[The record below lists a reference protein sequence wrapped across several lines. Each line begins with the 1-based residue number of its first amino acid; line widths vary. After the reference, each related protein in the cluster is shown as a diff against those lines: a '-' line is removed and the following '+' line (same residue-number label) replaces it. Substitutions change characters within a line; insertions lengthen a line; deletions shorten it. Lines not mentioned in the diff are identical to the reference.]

1 MRKILESSIDFN
13 KTGNLTKE
21 NLKLETKKAVIS
33 EESRKLTLE
42 LELNFVLPYEAVD
55 KFKRSLI
62 GQLQGIEDIDI
73 VFTYSDLIQ
82 TEEEALKN
90 YIYHM
95 ITLVNGRYAHVTKT
109 IYYDKFKLEDGC
121 LTIFALGQ
129 MAVDVLNNE
138 VADKFRQ
145 LLKRDLN
152 MELDVVFEN
161 DSQEYKDAGK
171 QLEEKER
178 IVFEEHQEKVAEALQ
193 GTRSRASDD
202 LPFASPVASGNGS
215 GNVAAG
221 NNKAQGHSSGGSVN
235 GQNAGGTGE
244 KPFRGKRRKTYV
256 PVRGNLIMGS
266 AISGQA
272 IPIADVTSES
282 GRVVIEG
289 EVFKKD
295 SRTIREDSKLASLY
309 VTDKRTSICVK
320 SFVLNEKWN
329 DIDSHF
335 GSGDGIRIR
344 GLSQWD
350 RFDNCVTIMAD
361 DIEKI
366 EKKERADTYPEKRVE
381 LHAHTKMSAMDGL
394 NDVKR
399 MVKTAEKWGH
409 KAVAITDHGVVQAF
423 PDASHAGKEIKI
435 LYGCEGYLLDDT
447 GLIADDGTID
457 YKARGTNHIIIF
469 AKNRDGLKNLY
480 RLVSMSHLEYFY
492 KRPRI
497 PKSILAAYRDGL
509 IIGSACE
516 AGEVYRAVRSG
527 ADEARLKELVEFYDY
542 LEIQPLVNN
551 SFMLK
556 NGMVSSEEELR
567 EHNRKIVELGEKYG
581 KPVCATCDAHYFDAE
596 EALYRRILMA
606 GQGFKGV
613 EGDEGLYF
621 RTTQEMM
628 DEFMYL
634 GEEKAYEVVITNTN
648 KIADMMESMMPVPE
662 GKFPPKIDG
671 AEDYLRRVCDER
683 AENMYGSPLPEEI
696 RARLDKELNSI
707 IDNGYAVMYRSA
719 EMLVQ
724 KSLSDGY
731 LVGSRGSVGSSF
743 AATMSGI
750 TEVNPLPAHYLC
762 PNPDC
767 KHMEWGDKTQY
778 DCGVDMPDKACPVC
792 GTPYRKEGF
801 TIPFETFLGFEANKE
816 PDIDLNFAGEYQA
829 TAHKYVEEIFGSEN
843 VYKAGTIGTIKDK
856 TAYGYVAKYFE
867 ERGMN
872 VNRFELD
879 RLTSCCEGVRRTSGQ
894 HPGGIIIVPRGH
906 EIYEFCPV
914 QHPANDVKSDIVT
927 THFDYHSIDQN
938 LLKLDILGHDAPSM
952 IRQLQDMTGVDP
964 LTVPIKDDKVMT
976 IFIGTEG
983 LDIKDP
989 DYKFTHGSYGIP
1001 EFGTKFVRQML
1012 DDIQPTSF
1020 EELVR
1025 ISGLSHGTD
1034 VWLGNAQDLI
1044 VNGVTT
1050 MKEAIATR
1058 DDIMNYLRLKGLP
1071 NKDAFTIMEKV
1082 RKGKGLTEEQE
1093 TLMRENDVPEWYID
1107 SCKKIKYMFPRA
1119 HAVAYVMMSARIAYY
1134 KVYYPVEFY
1143 AVWFTAKVAYFDEK
1157 VILRGQRAVEERL
1170 NEIISKGKDA
1180 SKKEEDE
1187 ITVLEVAYE
1196 MYARGYEF
1204 APARLGVSDSLR
1216 FLAHEGKVLL
1226 PFVAITGVGEGAAT
1240 TFYEEYQKRPYETVE
1255 DISDRGKINKTALD
1269 EMRQHG
1275 VLEGLPETAQIS
1287 LF

>member
-1 MRKILESSIDFN
+1 MIKILEDSIDFS
-13 KTGNLTKE
+13 KLGNYDKSD
-21 NLKLETKKAVIS
+21 LKMDTRKAVIS
-33 EESRKLTLE
+33 RESRTLTLE
-42 LELNFVLPYEAVD
+42 LVLNFVLPYEAID
-55 KFKRSLI
+55 KFKRSITGRLRDVHDVKLEI
-62 GQLQGIEDIDI
+62 HYEELM
-73 VFTYSDLIQ
+73 Q
-82 TEEEALKN
+82 TKEEALAF
-90 YIYHM
+90 YIGHM
-95 ITLVNGRYAHVTKT
+95 IALVNGRYAHVTKT
-109 IYYDKFKLEDGC
+109 IYTDNWELSDDTLVIY
-121 LTIFALGQ
+121 ALGE
-129 MAVDVLNNE
+129 MAVEVLNKE

-145 LLKRDLN
+145 LLKRDLD
-152 MELDVVFEN
+152 MDVRVVFRN
-161 DSQEYKDAGK
+161 NSDVYKNAGK
-171 QLEEKER
+171 ILEQRER
-178 IVFEEHQEKVAEALQ
+178 AVFDEHREKVAEALSSNR
-193 GTRSRASDD
+193 GKSSAGS
-202 LPFASPVASGNGS
+202 SASG
-215 GNVAAG
+215 ADATAG
-221 NNKAQGHSSGGSVN
+221 GSSGSTN
-235 GQNAGGTGE
+235 GWTGQSTGGGG
-244 KPFRGKRRKTYV
+244 FKRKKKGYV
-256 PVRGNLIMGS
+256 PVRGNLIMGEQI
-266 AISGQA
+266 AGTAVPISE
-272 IPIADVTSES
+272 IHSES
-282 GRVVIEG
+282 GVVVIEG
-289 EVFKKD
+289 ELFNKD
-295 SRTIREDSKLASLY
+295 CRTTRSDSKLVSLF
-309 VTDKRTSICVK
+309 VTDKKTSICVK
-320 SFVLNEKWN
+320 SFVLNQKWE
-329 DIDSHF
+329 DIDSHL
-335 GSGDGIRIR
+335 GNGDGVRIK
-344 GLSQWD
+344 GQAQWD
-350 RFDNCVTIMAD
+350 RFDNCVTVMAD
-361 DIEKI
+361 SIEKI
-366 EKKERADTYPEKRVE
+366 EKKDRMDTYPEKRVE

-394 NDVKR
+394 NDVKH

-409 KAVAITDHGVVQAF
+409 KAVAVTDHGVVQAF
-423 PDASHAGKEIKI
+423 PDASHAAKDIKI
-435 LYGCEGYLLDDT
+435 LYGCEGYLLEDRD
-447 GLIADDGTID
+447 LIDEEGNID
-457 YKARGTNHIIIF
+457 YKGRGTNHVIIF
-469 AKNRDGLKNLY
+469 AQNRVGLKNLY
-480 RLVSMSHLEYFY
+480 KLVSMSHLDYFY

-497 PKSILAAYRDGL
+497 PKSVLTKYREGL

-516 AGEVYRAVRSG
+516 AGEVYSAVMNHKS
-527 ADEARLKELVEFYDY
+527 DEEIERLVKFYDY
-542 LEIQPLVNN
+542 LEIQPLINN
-551 SFMLK
+551 RFMLK
-556 NGMVSSEEELR
+556 NGRIKDEDELR
-567 EHNRKIVELGEKYG
+567 DNNRKIVALGEKYD
-581 KPVCATCDAHYFDAE
+581 KPVVATCDAHYFDEE

-606 GQGFKGV
+606 GQGFKDV

-621 RTTQEMM
+621 RTTDEMM
-628 DEFMYL
+628 EEFSYL
-634 GEEKAYEVVITNTN
+634 GEETAYKVVIENTN
-648 KIADMMESMMPVPE
+648 KIADMIEPMMPVPD

-671 AEDYLRRVCDER
+671 AEDDLRKACEER
-683 AENMYGSPLPEEI
+683 ATNMYGSPLPQEI
-696 RARLDKELNSI
+696 RERLDKELNSI

-719 EMLVQ
+719 EMLVK

-762 PNPDC
+762 PNC
-767 KHMEWGDKTQY
+767 KHLEWGDKALY
-778 DCGVDMPDKACPVC
+778 DCGVDMPDKVCPEC

-816 PDIDLNFAGEYQA
+816 PDIDLNFAGEYQG

-872 VNRFELD
+872 VNKFEMD
-879 RLTSCCEGVRRTSGQ
+879 RLASCCEGVRRTSGQ

-964 LTVPIKDDKVMT
+964 LQVPIKDEKVMT
-976 IFIGTEG
+976 IFIGIEG

-1034 VWLGNAQDLI
+1034 VWLGNAQELI

-1071 NKDAFTIMEKV
+1071 NRDAFTIMEKV

-1093 TLMRENDVPEWYID
+1093 ELMREHDVPEWYID

-1119 HAVAYVMMSARIAYY
+1119 HAVAYVMMSSRIAYY
-1134 KVYYPVEFY
+1134 KVYHPVEFY
-1143 AVWFTAKVAYFDEK
+1143 AVYFTAKVANFDEK
-1157 VILRGQRAVEERL
+1157 VMLLGQHAIEERM

-1180 SKKEEDE
+1180 SKKEEDD
-1187 ITVLEVAYE
+1187 IPVLEVAYE
-1196 MYARGYEF
+1196 MCARGYEF
-1204 APARLGVSDSLR
+1204 APARLGISDSVR
-1216 FLAHEGKVLL
+1216 FMSYEGKVLL
-1226 PFVAITGVGEGAAT
+1226 PFVAITGVGEGAAK

-1255 DISDRGKINKTALD
+1255 DVAERGKINKTALD

-1275 VLEGLPETAQIS
+1275 VLDGLPETAQIS

>member
-1 MRKILESSIDFN
+1 MRKILENSIDFS
-13 KTGNLTKE
+13 KLGYDKSELI
-21 NLKLETKKAVIS
+21 LETKKAVIS
-33 EESRKLTLE
+33 EESRTLTLE
-42 LELNFVLPYEAVD
+42 LELNFVLPYESVD
-55 KFKRSLI
+55 RFKRTLVGSLN
-62 GQLQGIEDIDI
+62 GIEDIKLNI
-73 VFTYSDLIQ
+73 SYRDLKQSRDEIISY
-82 TEEEALKN
+82 
-90 YIYHM
+90 YIEHM
-95 ITLVNGRYAHVTKT
+95 IALVNGRYAHVTKT
-109 IYYDKFKLEDGC
+109 IFTDNWEFDGE
-121 LTIFALGQ
+121 TMTVYALGKRS
-129 MAVDVLNNE
+129 VDVLNKQ
-138 VADKFRQ
+138 VADKFSQ
-145 LLKRDLN
+145 LLKRDL
-152 MELDVVFEN
+152 DIDAKVVFEN
-161 DSQEYKDAGK
+161 NTHHYKMAGK

-178 IVFEEHQEKVAEALQ
+178 AVFEEHRERVTQALN
-193 GTRSRASDD
+193 TPRENKDKSADM
-202 LPFASPVASGNGS
+202 PFVASGNKP
-215 GNVAAG
+215 AASQS
-221 NNKAQGHSSGGSVN
+221 A
-235 GQNAGGTGE
+235 GQFKG
-244 KPFRGKRRKTYV
+244 GKRKRTYV
-256 PVRGNLIMGS
+256 PVKGNLIMGS
-266 AISGQA
+266 PISGKA
-272 IPIADVTSES
+272 VPVGSVTSES
-282 GRVVIEG
+282 GKVIIEG

-295 SRTIREDSKLASLY
+295 SRTIREDSKLVSLY
-309 VTDKRTSICVK
+309 ITDKRTSICVK
-320 SFVLNEKWN
+320 AFTLNEKWN

-335 GSGDGIRIR
+335 GNGDGIRIR
-344 GLSQWD
+344 GLAQWD
-350 RFDNCVTIMAD
+350 RFDNCVSIMAD

-366 EKKERADTYPEKRVE
+366 DKIERVDTYPEKRVE

-423 PDASHAGKEIKI
+423 PDASHTGKEIKI
-435 LYGCEGYLLDDT
+435 LYGCEGYLLDDR
-447 GLIADDGTID
+447 GLIYEDGTID
-457 YKARGTNHIIIF
+457 FKGRGTNHVIIF
-469 AKNRDGLKNLY
+469 AKDRVGLKNLY
-480 RLVSMSHLEYFY
+480 KLVSLSHLEYFY

-497 PKSILAAYRDGL
+497 PKSVLQEHREGL
-509 IIGSACE
+509 IVGSACE
-516 AGEVYRAVRSG
+516 AGEIYRGLLKNLS
-527 ADEARLKELVEFYDY
+527 EEEMKELVEFYDY
-542 LEIQPLVNN
+542 LEIQPLINN
-551 SFMLK
+551 RFMLK
-556 NGMVSSEEELR
+556 NGTVGSEEDLKDY
-567 EHNRKIVELGEKYG
+567 NRRIVELGEKYN
-581 KPVCATCDAHYFDAE
+581 KPVVATCDAHYFDEE

-606 GQGFKGV
+606 GQGFKDV

-628 DEFMYL
+628 EEFAYL
-634 GEEKAYEVVITNTN
+634 GEEKAYEVVIKNTN
-648 KIADMMESMMPVPE
+648 LIADMIEPMMPVPE

-671 AEDYLRRVCDER
+671 AEDALRQACAER
-683 AENMYGSPLPEEI
+683 AANMYGSPLPEEI
-696 RARLDKELNSI
+696 KARLDKELNSI

-719 EMLVQ
+719 EMLVK
-724 KSLSDGY
+724 KSLEDGY

-762 PNPDC
+762 PNC
-767 KHMEWGDKTQY
+767 KHMEWGDNTQF
-778 DCGVDMPDKACPVC
+778 DCGVDMPDKDCPKC
-792 GTPYRKEGF
+792 GTPYNKEGF

-872 VNRFELD
+872 VNKFELD

-964 LTVPIKDDKVMT
+964 LKVPIKDDKVMT

-989 DYKFTHGSYGIP
+989 NYKFTHGSYGIP

-1082 RKGKGLTEEQE
+1082 RKGKGLSEEQE
-1093 TLMRENDVPEWYID
+1093 ILMRENDVPEWYID

-1119 HAVAYVMMSARIAYY
+1119 HAVAYVMMSSRIAYY
-1134 KVYYPVEFY
+1134 KVYHPVEFY
-1143 AVWFTAKVAYFDEK
+1143 AVYFTAKVANFDEK
-1157 VILRGQRAVEERL
+1157 VILRGQHAVEERL
-1170 NEIISKGKDA
+1170 DEIINKGKDA
-1180 SKKEEDE
+1180 SKKEEDD
-1187 ITVLEVAYE
+1187 IPVLEAAYE

-1204 APARLGVSDSLR
+1204 APARLGISDSMR
-1216 FLAHEGKVLL
+1216 FLSHEGKVLL
-1226 PFVAITGVGEGAAT
+1226 PFVAITGVGEGAAR
-1240 TFYEEYQKRPYETVE
+1240 TFHEEYLKRPYETIEEV
-1255 DISDRGKINKTALD
+1255 SDRGKVNKTALE

-1275 VLEGLPETAQIS
+1275 VLDGLPETAQMT